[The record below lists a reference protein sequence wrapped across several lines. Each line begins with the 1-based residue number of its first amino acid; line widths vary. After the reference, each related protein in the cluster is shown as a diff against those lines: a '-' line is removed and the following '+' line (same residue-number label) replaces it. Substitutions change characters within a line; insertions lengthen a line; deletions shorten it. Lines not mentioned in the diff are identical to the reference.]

1 MTARVAQ
8 AAACAGLLAMAPAPA
23 SAQTVDYA
31 TFEALLD
38 QPITTSATG
47 LPSTVG
53 DAPADLVILT
63 ADDIRRSGATGI
75 AGVLAHV
82 IGLDILQTGATVT
95 EVAIRGYNQP
105 LTPRLLVL
113 VNGRQVYIDIY
124 GATVWSALPVTLREI
139 RQIEIVRG
147 PNSALFGFNAAGGV
161 VNIVT
166 WNPLH
171 DDVRA
176 VTVTRGNGDHEA
188 GSGTATIRLGDGT
201 AVRMSADG
209 LRDDDFV
216 SNQAIA
222 NRVGTPHV
230 AERTYAAVSLHQV
243 VPDGE
248 AELEATHV
256 SLGQLE
262 FPILATPQYF
272 RFHLDSLKG
281 EYTGNTPLG
290 MVTARANAN
299 FTTIDS
305 ATFGLRVH
313 YYNPLV
319 VAQVQDVLKVATDM
333 SVRLSVEF
341 RHSTVN
347 TSPVSG
353 GRISYD
359 IGSVGGT
366 WNWRTTPYL
375 SLTAAARLD
384 DLSLG
389 RTGTMQPGLVG
400 ENALWDRNW
409 TVPTF
414 NLGAVLKLGPADTVG
429 LTGARGA
436 QLPSLLA
443 LGALSLDYQ
452 GFLRGSGSPFVNP
465 TIVTNAEFDWD
476 HAVPQFGLTVR
487 AAVFY
492 QTNDQLQLEY
502 GPPTLQ
508 PNGQLV
514 GLSQNVGNS
523 SEVGAEFSFHGSFQ
537 QNWRWSLGYSPRQ
550 VHDALLPN
558 AVVKRAGVD
567 FQHTTPQH
575 VATASLGWSGG
586 SWEIDGFAR
595 YQSATEGAFT
605 TTALA
610 YTLRPLGAQLNLDG
624 RVAYSFGKNV
634 TISLT
639 GQNLGVH
646 HQVESVD
653 SVIDRRVEANLELR
667 F

>member
-1 MTARVAQ
+1 MTARLAQ
-8 AAACAGLLAMAPAPA
+8 AAACAGLLVMANVPA

-124 GATVWSALPVTLREI
+124 GATVWSALPVTLAEI

-201 AVRMSADG
+201 AVRLSADG
-209 LRDDDFV
+209 LRDDDFA
-216 SNQAIA
+216 SNQAVA
-222 NRVGTPHV
+222 DRVGTPHV
-230 AERTYAAVSLHQV
+230 AERTYAALSLHQAV
-243 VPDGE
+243 ANGE
-248 AELEATHV
+248 VELEATHV

-262 FPILATPQYF
+262 FPILAIPQYF
-272 RFHLDSLKG
+272 RFNLDSLKG
-281 EYTGNTPLG
+281 EYTGETSLG
-290 MVTARANAN
+290 MVTARINAN

-319 VAQVQDVLKVATDM
+319 VAQVQDVLKVTTDM

-341 RHSTVN
+341 RHSTVD
-347 TSPVSG
+347 TSPVG
-353 GRISYD
+353 GGQIAYD

-366 WNWRTTPYL
+366 WNWRTKPYL

-389 RTGTMQPGLVG
+389 RTGTVQTGLAG
-400 ENALWDRNW
+400 PNALWNRSW
-409 TVPTF
+409 LVPTA
-414 NLGAVLKLGPADTVG
+414 NLGAVLNLGPADTLR

-443 LGALSLDYQ
+443 LGALNLNFQ
-452 GFLRGSGSPFVNP
+452 GFLQDSGSPFVNP
-465 TIVTNAEFDWD
+465 TIVTNGEIDWD
-476 HAVPQFGLTVR
+476 HAIPSIGVTTR
-487 AAVFY
+487 AAAFY
-492 QTNDQLQLEY
+492 QTNNQLQVEY
-502 GPPTLQ
+502 GPPTRQ
-508 PNGQLV
+508 PGGQLV

-523 SEVGAEFSFHGSFQ
+523 TEIGAEFSVRGDFGRG
-537 QNWRWSLGYSPRQ
+537 WRWSLGYSPRR
-550 VHDALLPN
+550 VHDSLLRG
-558 AVVKRAGVD
+558 AGVTRTGVD
-567 FQHTTPQH
+567 FEHTTPQQ
-575 VATASLGWSGG
+575 VGTASLGWTGG
-586 SWEIDGFAR
+586 PWEIDGFAR
-595 YQSATEGAFT
+595 AQSASEGAYT
-605 TTALA
+605 TDALG
-610 YTLRPLGAQLNLDG
+610 YMLRPLGAQLNLDG
-624 RVAYSFGKNV
+624 RIAYTFAKGV
-634 TISLT
+634 TVSLS

-653 SVIDRRVEANLELR
+653 STLDRRVEANLEVH

>member
-82 IGLDILQTGATVT
+82 IGLDILQTGATT
-95 EVAIRGYNQP
+95 TDVAIRGYNQP

-113 VNGRQVYIDIY
+113 VNGRQAYIDVY

-147 PNSALFGFNAAGGV
+147 PNSALYGFNAAGGV

-171 DDVRA
+171 DDVHE
-176 VTVTRGNGDHEA
+176 VTVTGGNGDHES
-188 GSGTATIRLGDGT
+188 GSGVATLRLGDGT
-201 AVRMSADG
+201 AVRLSADG
-209 LRDDDFV
+209 LRDDDFQ

-222 NRVGTPHV
+222 NSAGMQHA
-230 AERTYAAVSLHQV
+230 AERTYVSISLHQAV
-243 VPDGE
+243 RGGE
-248 AELEATHV
+248 VELEATPV
-256 SLGQLE
+256 SLGQLD
-262 FPILATPQYF
+262 FPVVSTPQFLRYD
-272 RFHLDSLKG
+272 LDSLKA
-281 EYTGNTPLG
+281 EYTGETSLG
-290 MVTARANAN
+290 MLTARSYGN
-299 FTTIDS
+299 FSTVQSVTN
-305 ATFGLRVH
+305 GLRVH
-313 YYNPLV
+313 YYDPLAV
-319 VAQVQDVLKVATDM
+319 VQLQDVLKIASDM
-333 SVRLSVEF
+333 SVRLSLEY

-353 GRISYD
+353 GQISYN
-359 IGSVGGT
+359 IASAGGT

-384 DLSLG
+384 RLWLS
-389 RTGTMQPGLVG
+389 RTGRPQVG
-400 ENALWDRNW
+400 SIGDNALWNRSL
-409 TVPTF
+409 TVPTT
-414 NLGAVLKLGPADTVG
+414 NLGAVLKLGPTDTIRI
-429 LTGARGA
+429 TGARGA
-436 QLPSLLA
+436 QLPSLEAFGGLNLA
-443 LGALSLDYQ
+443 YLNILQD
-452 GFLRGSGSPFVNP
+452 SGSPFVNP
-465 TIVTNAEFDWD
+465 TIVTNGEIDWD
-476 HAVPQFGLTVR
+476 HAVPRLGLTTR
-487 AAVFY
+487 TAVFY
-492 QTNDQLQLEY
+492 QTNDQLQVEY
-502 GPPTLQ
+502 GPPNQQ
-508 PNGQLV
+508 PDGRLL
-514 GLSQNVGNS
+514 GLSQNIGNS
-523 SEVGAEFSFHGSFQ
+523 TEIGAEFSVHGTLPQ
-537 QNWRWSLGYSPRQ
+537 GWRWSLGYSPRR

-558 AVVKRAGVD
+558 LGATRTGVD
-567 FQHTTPQH
+567 FEHTTPKH
-575 VATASLGWSGG
+575 VANASLGWSGG
-586 SWEIDGFAR
+586 PWEIDGFAR